1 MKRKTIASLI
11 VIVVIASVA
20 VFAGCVEKETPT
32 SAPTLPAEQ
41 RKISS
46 LIDDLRDV
54 FRRDSAI
61 ESLVEIGEPAVEPLI
76 QALKDEDS
84 FVREGAAEALGKIG
98 DKRAVEPL
106 IHALNDEDWQVR
118 WEAAEALDELG
129 YEPKNDTEKAYYLIA
144 RKNWDELVK
153 MGEPAVEPLIQ
164 ALKDEDIFVREAA
177 VEALGKIGDKRAV
190 EPLIHVLDYARVRQD
205 KVVTALEKIG
215 WESRSLPTGTFLVK
229 KISGGYGELT
239 IENGLDWDAII
250 ILSESYK
257 PDLALISVYI
267 QAGDTYT
274 ITGIEDGIYILYYA
288 LGKDWD
294 SNSKKFR
301 IKEEY
306 ARFEE
311 EFEFETTGITYIT
324 YTTYTVTLYPVVGG
338 TARTEYVSEEE
349 FPKLS

>member
-1 MKRKTIASLI
+1 MKSKTMIGLIA
-11 VIVVIASVA
+11 VAVIASVA
-20 VFAGCVEKETPT
+20 IFAGCVEKEIPK
-32 SAPTLPAEQ
+32 SAPTPTPTVTSTPTLSVEQ

-46 LIDDLRDV
+46 LIDDLRSF

-106 IHALNDEDWQVR
+106 IN
-118 WEAAEALDELG
+118 
-129 YEPKNDTEKAYYLIA
+129 
-144 RKNWDELVK
+144 
-153 MGEPAVEPLIQ
+153 
-164 ALKDEDIFVREAA
+164 ALKDEDRDVREAA
-177 VEALGKIGDKRAV
+177 AEALGEIGDKRAV

-215 WESRSLPTGTFLVK
+215 WEPRSLPTGTFLVK

-239 IENGLDWDAII
+239 IKNGLDWDAII

-267 QAGDTYT
+267 QAGDTHT

-311 EFEFETTGITYIT
+311 EFEFETTYVT